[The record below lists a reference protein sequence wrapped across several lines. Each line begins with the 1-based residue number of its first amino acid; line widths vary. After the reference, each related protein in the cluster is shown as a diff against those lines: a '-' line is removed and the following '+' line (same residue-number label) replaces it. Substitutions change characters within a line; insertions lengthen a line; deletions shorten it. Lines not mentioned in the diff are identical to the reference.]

1 MLSTESM
8 KRQQMRSILDLD
20 CEGAKA
26 FFMTGVRYCTMRL
39 PAPFSFDSILGFVQA
54 EMGDKGY
61 HEWKKGKYSD
71 PSRCD
76 CSSYQIQIAKNSPL
90 AYRTISLV
98 DPYLYYLLVRE
109 LTQEK
114 NWKMIQKRMEELHV
128 DWIERLAIPEESLQD
143 DVCSTGEGEQISN
156 WWDRFGQH
164 SIELSLE
171 YHYML
176 FADIADCY
184 PSIYTHSIAWALHG
198 RDVAKKSS
206 QGRDKDEKAQTKLGD
221 SIDKYIRE
229 MQGGETLGIPQG
241 SEVFD
246 FIAEIVLAYADKQL
260 EQALEERGI
269 KGIRVLRYR
278 DDYRIFSDSLDDLK
292 VVTIVLHQVL
302 GGLHLNLNASK
313 TYISEDPLRDSVKK
327 DKLARIERGLEK
339 RDYAHSSIQKQLLV
353 IQGFSVEFP
362 NSGSV
367 SVLLFDAL
375 YRVRDEH
382 TKKERFSRENLRVL
396 IAITVDILMMN
407 PRWCYILITMLSY
420 FVDSLPN
427 QEEKD
432 KALVVVLKRLKQ
444 IPEGGHIE
452 IWMAYLF
459 LRQGK
464 TLQGDYFSERLCFF
478 LDDKEEKCQNPWDIS
493 WLKDEYAKDFPFRSI
508 CRNNW
513 KPDVPSVIPI
523 EEIELYRRKVHYEV

>member
-1 MLSTESM
+1 
-8 KRQQMRSILDLD
+8 
-20 CEGAKA
+20 
-26 FFMTGVRYCTMRL
+26 
-39 PAPFSFDSILGFVQA
+39 
-54 EMGDKGY
+54 
-61 HEWKKGKYSD
+61 
-71 PSRCD
+71 
-76 CSSYQIQIAKNSPL
+76 
-90 AYRTISLV
+90 
-98 DPYLYYLLVRE
+98 
-109 LTQEK
+109 
-114 NWKMIQKRMEELHV
+114 
-128 DWIERLAIPEESLQD
+128 
-143 DVCSTGEGEQISN
+143 
-156 WWDRFGQH
+156 
-164 SIELSLE
+164 
-171 YHYML
+171 
-176 FADIADCY
+176 
-184 PSIYTHSIAWALHG
+184 
-198 RDVAKKSS
+198 
-206 QGRDKDEKAQTKLGD
+206 
-221 SIDKYIRE
+221 

-375 YRVRDEH
+375 YRVRGEH
-382 TKKERFSRENLRVL
+382 KEHKEEERFSRENLRVL
-396 IAITVDILMMN
+396 IAITIDILMIN

-427 QEEKD
+427 REEKD
-432 KALVVVLKRLKQ
+432 KALDVVLKRLKQ

-464 TLQGDYFSERLCFF
+464 TLQRDYFSERLCFF
-478 LDDKEEKCQNPWDIS
+478 LDKEEKCQNPWDIS

-508 CRNNW
+508 CSNNW
-513 KPDVPSVIPI
+513 MPDGSSVIPI